1 MSEGYGNNFNNYKE
15 QSLQTMTNGELLLL
29 VFDELVK
36 RMKRAKL
43 CIERDQDKVFIES
56 IDKSR
61 EIVTYLIRTLDHKY
75 PISDELN
82 RLYVFFNQE
91 LAYISSSKSVQRI
104 DTLLPMIEDMRET
117 WKQAQIISKSNK
129 SSK

>member
-1 MSEGYGNNFNNYKE
+1 MSEGYSNNFNNYKE